1 MSSTLF
7 SKPVV
12 AVDIP
17 EVKIIGAAFNYNFFT
32 PDESISENDDIV
44 APIGTQEQALRA
56 TPRYVSIDF
65 QPGTTSLIAETPEE
79 QAVSIRDNI
88 DKVMFE
94 FDFAN
99 LEFSGL
105 NLQDTG
111 LDNKL
116 SQLLSGALSIKL
128 KDRLKSPITIPD
140 IPQPKLNNNFEQSSL
155 LDVAKLLNE
164 LVDVEEKIVEAT
176 SAYNDEDGFIF
187 IGDEKKEI
195 SNVFSGIKKTSIPL
209 QLNNKMAYDVLRTVI
224 NDPQTIYSD
233 ELISAIGEYKD
244 LQAEAEKSSQAVDIQ
259 SYDAIV
265 KFISAVKQDDPDVSF
280 RHKRKIVGYVADKF
294 EITNDGYIEKEPVVQ
309 EIGNSVQIFDPRV
322 KYGSTYMYQVRTI
335 SLISF
340 EAVQIGN
347 NQEEQVYTITAL
359 VSSKPSQKIM
369 VTCVENIPP
378 PPPADFKVS
387 WDYSF
392 NKPRLTWNFPVNTQR
407 DIKKFQIFR
416 RKNVSEPFQLM
427 KQYDFDDSIVSIE
440 GDETPDSV
448 LVEFLTEP
456 KMHYIDF
463 DFDKDN
469 DDYIYSLCCID
480 AHGLSSNYSIQLNAK
495 FDAYKNK
502 IVQTLVS
509 TSGAPKSLPNLF
521 LEQDAFIDT
530 IKVSGFDSV
539 KVYFEPETFEY
550 FGRDENG
557 YITKEE
563 PLVSTNLNGTEDG
576 NYILQLINTDLQEQ
590 KKIKINILD
599 ERGI

>member
-17 EVKIIGAAFNYNFFT
+17 EVKIIGATFNYNFFT

-44 APIGTQEQALRA
+44 APIGTQEQALRG

-265 KFISAVKQDDPDVSF
+265 KFISAVKQDNPDISF